1 MMGKAGFRWVRTAAL
16 LASAAALPGLGA
28 CQPDRPELIAFV
40 EPLPVYCY
48 QTLAKP
54 DCYAQPVPGDFN
66 RMIGFYGPPPVETP
80 SPQIPD
86 VTITRTGRGI

>member
-1 MMGKAGFRWVRTAAL
+1 MGQAGLRWIRVV
-16 LASAAALPGLGA
+16 ALPALAGVLSGVSA
-28 CQPDRPELIAFV
+28 CQPNRPEVVAFV

-80 SPQIPD
+80 SPQILD